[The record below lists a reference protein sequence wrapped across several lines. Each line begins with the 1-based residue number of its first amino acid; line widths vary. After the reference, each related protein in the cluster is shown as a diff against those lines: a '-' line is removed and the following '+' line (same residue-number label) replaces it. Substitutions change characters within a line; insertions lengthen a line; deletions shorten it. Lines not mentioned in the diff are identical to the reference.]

1 MTAYVTTVPSPLGDL
16 VLCGDGEALTAL
28 CLPTHRH
35 RPAIDPD
42 AIEDAAP
49 FREAAEQLAAYFAG
63 DRTDFDHPLAPRGTP
78 FQLEVWAAL
87 RTVRHGATTSYG
99 ALAAQIGRPK
109 AVRAVGLANGRNP
122 LPIIVP
128 CHRVVGADG
137 SLTGYGGGLEA
148 KRLLLDLESAAG
160 RLAL

>member
-1 MTAYVTTVPSPLGDL
+1 MSSCVTTVPSPLGDL
-16 VLCGDGEALTAL
+16 VLCGDGEALTAV
-28 CLPTHRH
+28 CLPTHTH
-35 RPAIDPD
+35 RPAVDPAAVDD
-42 AIEDAAP
+42 AGP
-49 FREAAEQLAAYFAG
+49 FREAIAQLEAYFAG
-63 DRTDFDHPLAPRGTP
+63 EGTAFDLPLAPRGTP

-87 RTVRHGATTSYG
+87 RTIPHGTTTSYG
-99 ALAAQIGRPK
+99 ALAEQIGRPK

-148 KRLLLDLESAAG
+148 KRLLLDLESRPA
-160 RLAL
+160 RLPL